1 MTSPAVTVAET
12 ASVEVALA
20 LLHERGLHR
29 LPVTQDGKLVGIVTG
44 SDILL
49 ALLGKL
55 ESAHADN
62 RAAELQP
69 SAEELIAAGIG
80 DL

>member
-20 LLHERGLHR
+20 LLRERGLHR
-29 LPVTQDGKLVGIVTG
+29 LPVTQDGKLV
-44 SDILL
+44 
-49 ALLGKL
+49 GKL